1 MEDIQKLK
9 NQISVLRSLLR
20 EKEEKL
26 RIAEAIEK
34 EKDELWRKEHAPPT
48 KNSDPTITSSPPSSP
63 PAQTN

>member
-9 NQISVLRSLLR
+9 NQISVLRALLR

-34 EKDELWRKEHAPPT
+34 EKDELLY
-48 KNSDPTITSSPPSSP
+48 
-63 PAQTN
+63 

>member
-34 EKDELWRKEHAPPT
+34 EKDELWLQKQVQG
-48 KNSDPTITSSPPSSP
+48 KSDNNGAGEARLDASCGYSMD
-63 PAQTN
+63 